1 MGFELLTP
9 QYMSNI
15 QVKKLHTL
23 TGHNDCIY
31 ALAEGPD
38 PRFFYTGSGDGMV
51 VEWDLDNPKDGK
63 LIAKLP
69 HSVYAISIDKER
81 NLLYIGHNF
90 EGIHAI
96 DLREKKEVWS
106 LKFTNQSIF
115 DIKIIGKSLFVA
127 TGDGVLTVI
136 DIEEKSLIKHLKL
149 SSKSARVMAVDK
161 GQKNI
166 AIGFSDH
173 SIKIIDAFDFKPV
186 QLLEGHTNS
195 IFALAYSPVQD
206 LLISGGRDASLKFW
220 NTKTYQQT
228 GNVIAHMFAINYLSF
243 KEDGKY
249 FITCSMDKSMKVW
262 DTEDHKLLKVID
274 KARYA
279 GHGTSI
285 NKVVWS
291 TYDQSIISVS
301 DDRSISIW
309 KVDI

>member
-1 MGFELLTP
+1 
-9 QYMSNI
+9 MSNI

-90 EGIHAI
+90 EGIHVI

-106 LKFTNQSIF
+106 LKITNQSIF

-136 DIEEKSLIKHLKL
+136 DVEEKSLVKHLKL

-161 GQKNI
+161 AQKNI

-195 IFALAYSPVQD
+195 VFALAYSPVQN

-249 FITCSMDKSMKVW
+249 FITCSMDKSIKVW
-262 DTEDHKLLKVID
+262 DAEDHKLLKVID

-291 TYDQSIISVS
+291 TYNQSIISVS